1 MTTPAATL
9 STPKRAA
16 PRRSRFAL
24 TMRSILRRR
33 SAALGLVF
41 AIVIVVLAVFAP
53 ITGGHDPLEQSLRHK
68 LKPPGGDYVL
78 GTDPLGRDVWSRLVW
93 GARVSLSVGVV
104 AVAISA
110 GLGTTAGIV
119 GGYFG
124 GRWDA
129 AIMRVIEV
137 LMSFPLILLAIAIV
151 AVLGPGLTNLMIA
164 VGISSVPQF
173 ARLVRGEV
181 LRVRG
186 REFVEAARAIGGSQT
201 RIMARHILPN
211 VISAIVILATLRIS
225 TVILTE
231 SALSFLGLGISPPTP
246 TWGSMIADGTKW
258 LRIAP
263 WISIIPGIAIM
274 ITVLAFNLLGD
285 GLRDA
290 LDPRLRGE

>member
-1 MTTPAATL
+1 M
-9 STPKRAA
+9 S
-16 PRRSRFAL
+16 
-24 TMRSILRRR
+24 SIMRRR
-33 SAALGLVF
+33 SAAVGLALAVM
-41 AIVIVVLAVFAP
+41 IVVLAVFAP
-53 ITGGHDPLEQSLRHK
+53 ITGGRDPLDQNLRDK
-68 LKPPGGDYVL
+68 LKPPGGAYVL
-78 GTDPLGRDVWSRLVW
+78 GTDPLGRDMWSRLVW
-93 GARVSLSVGVV
+93 GGRVSLTVGVV

-110 GLGTTAGIV
+110 GLGTAAGIV

-124 GRWDA
+124 GAWDA
-129 AIMRVIEV
+129 WITRVIEV

-151 AVLGPGLTNLMIA
+151 AVLGTGLTNLMIA

-181 LRVRG
+181 LRVRS
-186 REFVEAARAIGGSQT
+186 REFVEAARAIGAGQT
-201 RIMARHILPN
+201 RVMARHILPN